1 MTIEVP
7 PRVRGKVC
15 RRKLKSVFLRITP
28 ACAGK
33 SARRISHDRAREDH
47 PRVCGEKLQS
57 NQLLQEEKGS
67 PPRVRGKGITLC
79 AKNIAIRITPACA
92 GKSFAGRN
100 YHTERKDHPRVCG
113 EKKRNCGFVL
123 SFQGSPPRVRGKDTV
138 IKFPGDSPRITP
150 ACAGK
155 SMPCAVRWLRCK
167 DHPRVCGEKNP
178 RRPCIYFSK
187 GSPPRVRGKVSCAHF
202 QGWTVRITPACA
214 GKSSIQPHLVQP

>member
-1 MTIEVP
+1 MCVLTSRYHRRRARLAGSKLLTIEVP

-67 PPRVRGKGITLC
+67 PPRVRGKAETDNHAL
-79 AKNIAIRITPACA
+79 NTMRITPACA
-92 GKSFAGRN
+92 GKSGRTSRAN
-100 YHTERKDHPRVCG
+100 GCNEDHPRVCG
-113 EKKRNCGFVL
+113 EKPECKVSSGYTK
-123 SFQGSPPRVRGKDTV
+123 GSPPRVRGKERAYYQAN
-138 IKFPGDSPRITP
+138 KERRITP

-155 SMPCAVRWLRCK
+155 SC
-167 DHPRVCGEKNP
+167 
-178 RRPCIYFSK
+178 
-187 GSPPRVRGKVSCAHF
+187 
-202 QGWTVRITPACA
+202 PAY
-214 GKSSIQPHLVQP
+214 KTLT